1 MELLSAF
8 STDEL
13 QALVRETGDCS
24 VQEDEI
30 RILELLVL
38 AWVCE
43 SNGDAKKLIA
53 QGAISVNEQLV
64 SDIGQKFSRS
74 DAVNWVLLIR
84 KGKKN
89 YKIVQF

>member
-13 QALVRETGDCS
+13 QALARETGGCS

-38 AWVCE
+38 A
-43 SNGDAKKLIA
+43 
-53 QGAISVNEQLV
+53 
-64 SDIGQKFSRS
+64 
-74 DAVNWVLLIR
+74 
-84 KGKKN
+84 
-89 YKIVQF
+89 